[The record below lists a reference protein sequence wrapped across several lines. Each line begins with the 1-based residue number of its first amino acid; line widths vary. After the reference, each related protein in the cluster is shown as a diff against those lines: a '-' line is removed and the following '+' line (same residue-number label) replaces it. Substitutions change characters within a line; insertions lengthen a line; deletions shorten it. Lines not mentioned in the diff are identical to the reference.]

1 MCARSHFEND
11 WLVAFPFHPGFVQ
24 ADMGNGAARVHWME
38 EAPMTVDDSIKALL
52 MRIDEVTRE
61 DSVGKMITFDGNH
74 INW

>member
-1 MCARSHFEND
+1 
-11 WLVAFPFHPGFVQ
+11 
-24 ADMGNGAARVHWME
+24 MGNGAARVHWME